1 MVACL
6 ETSLHA
12 MNGRNHS
19 LQIECNEYPLHAMNG
34 RNYSLHSEC
43 KGTSL
48 HAMNRCK
55 CAAYKI
61 QSRVSPFIR

>member
-19 LQIECNEYPLHAMNG
+19 LQIECNEYPLHAIVSQLFIAFRMQGNVVAC
-34 RNYSLHSEC
+34 NESLQMRS
-43 KGTSL
+43 
-48 HAMNRCK
+48 A
-55 CAAYKI
+55 
-61 QSRVSPFIR
+61 